1 MSKEMTTQQATQLLK
16 EYNVWRR
23 GAELEQPNPTVIG
36 KAIDTLLAHVETHN
50 TKEPAPQPGQQD
62 VTALVIND
70 LRERSAEGEK
80 KYGTRL
86 QTFNGRKALV
96 DLYQVQELLDACQ
109 YIKQEMLERE
119 AGRGG

>member
-1 MSKEMTTQQATQLLK
+1 MTTQEATQLLK

-62 VTALVIND
+62 VTSEVIKD
-70 LRERSAEGEK
+70 LQERSATGEK

-96 DLYQVQELLDACQ
+96 DLYQELLDACQ
-109 YIKQEMLERE
+109 YIKQELLERE
-119 AGRGG
+119 HGEG